1 MTSFHEVRFPARL
14 AFGSGSGIERK
25 TEIVSLAS
33 GYERRISPWALGR
46 RRYLI
51 GAGVRSLVDAA
62 ELLGFFEARE
72 GRLYGFRFKDFA
84 DFKSCALNVNPAA
97 TDQAIGAGDGVTT
110 VFQLVKAY
118 GSVVRDIAKPVSG
131 MVKVA
136 VDGVEVSGFAVDE
149 TTGVVTLASA
159 PAVGKVVTA
168 GFEFDTPVRFDSER
182 IDLTL
187 EGVDAGRLTAVSLV
201 EIRV

>member
-1 MTSFHEVRFPARL
+1 MSSFHEVRFPVRL

-46 RRYLI
+46 RCYLI

-84 DFKSCALNVNPAA
+84 DFKSCALNAAVSA
-97 TDQAIGAGDGVTT
+97 TDQVIGTGDGVTT
-110 VFQLVKAY
+110 AFQLVKVY
-118 GSVVRDIAKPVSG
+118 GGVTRDITKPVSG
-131 MVKVA
+131 TVKVA
-136 VDGVEVSGFAVDE
+136 VEGIEVSFGVNE
-149 TTGVVTLASA
+149 TTGIVTLASA

-187 EGVDAGRLTAVSLV
+187 EGVDAGRLTAVSLI

>member
-84 DFKSCALNVNPAA
+84 DFKSCALNAAVSA
-97 TDQAIGAGDGVTT
+97 TDQVIGTGDGATT
-110 VFQLVKAY
+110 AFQLAKVY
-118 GSVVRDIAKPVSG
+118 GSVTRDIAKPVSG
-131 MVKVA
+131 SVKVA
-136 VDGVEVSGFAVDE
+136 VDGVEVGFVVDE
-149 TTGVVTLASA
+149 TTGIATLASA

-187 EGVDAGRLTAVSLV
+187 EGVDAGRLTAVSLI

>member
-1 MTSFHEVRFPARL
+1 MTSFHEVRFPVRL

-33 GYERRISPWALGR
+33 GYERRSSPWALGR

-84 DFKSCALNVNPAA
+84 DFKSCALNVGPAA
-97 TDQAIGAGDGVTT
+97 TDQVIGTGDGVTT
-110 VFQLVKAY
+110 AFQLVKVY
-118 GSVVRDIAKPVSG
+118 GGVTRDITKPVSG
-131 MVKVA
+131 TVKVA
-136 VDGVEVSGFAVDE
+136 VDGVEVGFEVDE
-149 TTGVVTLASA
+149 TAGIVTLASA
-159 PAVGKVVTA
+159 PAAGQAVTA

-187 EGVDAGRLTAVSLV
+187 EGIDAGRLTAVSLI

>member
-62 ELLGFFEARE
+62 ELLGFFEAQE

-84 DFKSCALNVNPAA
+84 DFKSCALNAAVSA
-97 TDQAIGAGDGVTT
+97 TDQVIGTGDGVTT
-110 VFQLVKAY
+110 AFQLVKAY
-118 GSVVRDIAKPVSG
+118 GSVVRDITKPVSG
-131 MVKVA
+131 TVKVA
-136 VDGVEVSGFAVDE
+136 VDGVEVGFAVDE
-149 TTGVVTLASA
+149 TAGIVTLASA
-159 PAVGKVVTA
+159 PAAGRAVTA

-187 EGVDAGRLTAVSLV
+187 EGIDAGRLTAVSLI

>member
-1 MTSFHEVRFPARL
+1 MSGFHEVRFPVRL

-33 GYERRISPWALGR
+33 GYERRSSPWALGR

-84 DFKSCALNVNPAA
+84 DFKSCALNVGPAA
-97 TDQAIGAGDGVTT
+97 TDQVIGTGDGVTT
-110 VFQLVKAY
+110 AFQLVKAY
-118 GSVVRDIAKPVSG
+118 GGVTRDITKPVSG
-131 MVKVA
+131 TVKVA
-136 VDGVEVSGFAVDE
+136 VDGVEVGFEVDE
-149 TTGVVTLASA
+149 TAGIVTLASA
-159 PAVGKVVTA
+159 PAAGQAVTA

>member
-1 MTSFHEVRFPARL
+1 MTSFHEVRFPVRL

-33 GYERRISPWALGR
+33 GYERRSSPWALGR

-84 DFKSCALNVNPAA
+84 DFKSCALNVGPAA
-97 TDQAIGAGDGVTT
+97 TDQVIGTEDGVTT
-110 VFQLVKAY
+110 AFQLVKVY
-118 GSVVRDIAKPVSG
+118 GGVTRDITKPVSG
-131 MVKVA
+131 TVKVA
-136 VDGVEVSGFAVDE
+136 VDGVEVGFEVDE
-149 TTGVVTLASA
+149 TAGIVTLASA
-159 PAVGKVVTA
+159 PAAGQAVTA

>member
-1 MTSFHEVRFPARL
+1 MSGFHEVRFPVRL

-25 TEIVSLAS
+25 TEIVPLAS

-62 ELLGFFEARE
+62 ELLAFFEARE

-84 DFKSCALNVNPAA
+84 DFKSCALNAAVSA
-97 TDQAIGAGDGVTT
+97 TDQVIGTGDGVTT
-110 VFQLVKAY
+110 ALQLVKAY
-118 GSVVRDIAKPVSG
+118 GSVVRDITKPVSG
-131 MVKVA
+131 TVKVA
-136 VDGVEVSGFAVDE
+136 VDGVEVGFAVDE
-149 TTGVVTLASA
+149 TAGIVTLASA
-159 PAVGKVVTA
+159 PAAGRAVTA

-187 EGVDAGRLTAVSLV
+187 EGVDAGRLTAVSLI

>member
-1 MTSFHEVRFPARL
+1 MSGFHEVRFPVRL

-84 DFKSCALNVNPAA
+84 DFKSCALNAAVSA
-97 TDQAIGAGDGVTT
+97 TDQVIGTGDGVTT
-110 VFQLVKAY
+110 AFQLVKAY
-118 GSVVRDIAKPVSG
+118 GSVVRDITKPVSG
-131 MVKVA
+131 TVKVA
-136 VDGVEVSGFAVDE
+136 VDGVEVGFAVDE
-149 TTGVVTLASA
+149 TAGIVTLASA
-159 PAVGKVVTA
+159 PAAGRAVTA

-187 EGVDAGRLTAVSLV
+187 EGIDAGRLTAVSLI